1 MKFHPRN
8 LCIGLFLR
16 CGLCLTGIAIVSQ
29 AAYPAETA
37 HFSLSSPAFA
47 DNTKI
52 PAQYSCSGEN
62 QSPPLL
68 WHNPPAN
75 TRSFVLIV
83 DDPDAPAGDFIHWV
97 VFDIPA
103 DARSL
108 RPGVD
113 RKDPPPQ
120 GTNSF
125 GRVGYDGPCPPP
137 GPAHHYHFQLIALDS
152 KLGLNLGASAAEV
165 QSQAAAHRIGTTELV
180 GLFAR

>member
-1 MKFHPRN
+1 MFHLRN
-8 LCIGLFLR
+8 LWVGLILR
-16 CGLCLTGIAIVSQ
+16 CGLCLSVIAMASQ
-29 AAYPAETA
+29 AYPAETA
-37 HFSLSSPAFA
+37 HFSLSSTAFA
-47 DNTKI
+47 DNAKI

-103 DARSL
+103 DTHSL
-108 RPGVD
+108 RPGID
-113 RKDPPPQ
+113 RRDPPPQ

-137 GPAHHYHFQLIALDS
+137 GPAHHYHFHLSALDS
-152 KLGLNLGASAAEV
+152 MLGLNPGASAAEV
-165 QSQAAAHRIGTTELV
+165 QSQVAVHRIATTELV
-180 GLFAR
+180 GVFAR